1 MKKVWMNAALF
12 AVLILLSLAV
22 WGDITLAD
30 QVERGNILQQ
40 GFSLITDNRPT
51 WDLIMRW
58 VNFFILA
65 FVIGKY
71 SRVPIAQFLK
81 EKRAET
87 SLTIKQLEEKKQA
100 AERKIEE
107 GQVLLQSSR
116 DRLALIKERIVA
128 EGRRRKERIIEDAR
142 QECRLML
149 AAAQVRIDNQIRDAA
164 ERVRHELID
173 KAAELAEARLPNLLV
188 EQDHHRLVKRWLDA
202 AVGPP
207 PASSL

>member
-22 WGDITLAD
+22 WGDIALAD

-40 GFSLITDNRPT
+40 GFSLITENRPT

-58 VNFFILA
+58 VNFLILA
-65 FVIGKY
+65 FVIIKY
-71 SRVPIAQFLK
+71 SRAPIAQFLK

-164 ERVRHELID
+164 ENVRHELID
-173 KAAELAEARLPNLLV
+173 KAAELAEARLPKLLV